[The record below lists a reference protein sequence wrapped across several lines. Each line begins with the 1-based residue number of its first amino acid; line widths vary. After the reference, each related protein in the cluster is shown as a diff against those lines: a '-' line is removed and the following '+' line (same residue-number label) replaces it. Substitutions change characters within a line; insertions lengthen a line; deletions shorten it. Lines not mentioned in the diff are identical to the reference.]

1 MKEREREKKNYVFFF
16 LSTQRKTKR
25 RFKKQSF
32 KNIQN
37 ETLKE
42 IGKHIILDEKT
53 RKRDFHFFLK
63 KRVVD
68 SEKTQKQKKREKQKK
83 KEERHDKKGKTQLK
97 KKKTPK
103 RKSSKDRERNKNSY
117 F

>member
-1 MKEREREKKNYVFFF
+1 MSRFF

-42 IGKHIILDEKT
+42 IGKQKILDEKT
-53 RKRDFHFFLK
+53 RKRDFHFFFK

-68 SEKTQKQKKREKQKK
+68 SEKTQKQKKREKQKQRRKDTIK
-83 KEERHDKKGKTQLK
+83 KEKHT
-97 KKKTPK
+97 KKTPK
-103 RKSSKDRERNKNSY
+103 RKSSKDRERNKNS
-117 F
+117 FF